1 MNFKEE
7 TVNKNYVY
15 RGKILSL
22 RCDDARLPDGKPCKR
37 EIVEHSGGAA
47 VLCVKNGKIAL
58 VKQFRYAY
66 GEELYEIPAGKL
78 NAGEDPRQA
87 AARELEEETG
97 LFAAEMEPLLVLY
110 PSPGYTDEKIYI
122 YLAENAEERAQR
134 LDEGEFLSAE
144 FLPAERVEDMIFC
157 GEIRDA
163 KTVAAVLNYRL
174 SRERGG
180 KEIGRASCRERV

>member
-134 LDEGEFLSAE
+134 LDEGEFLSTE
-144 FLPAERVEDMIFC
+144 FLPTERVEEMIFC

-180 KEIGRASCRERV
+180 KGGNL